1 VIETSAGLDR
11 TVLTVLADAFSVE
24 DVNGEKRTVLR
35 LAPHI
40 APRQVAVFP
49 LSKKLGEQTRRLAD
63 DLQRSFNVLY
73 DEQGSIGKRY
83 RREDEVGTP
92 FCVTFDFDSLDD
104 GQATVRDRDTMEQ
117 VRVALDVLDD
127 YLADKLSP

>member
-1 VIETSAGLDR
+1 M
-11 TVLTVLADAFSVE
+11 LADAFAVE
-24 DVNGEKRTVLR
+24 DVAGDERTVLR
-35 LAPHI
+35 LAPRI

-49 LSKKLGEQTRRLAD
+49 LSKKLSEPTRKLAD
-63 DLQRSFNVLY
+63 DLQRRFNVLY

-92 FCVTFDFDSLDD
+92 YCVTFDFDSLDD

-117 VRVALDVLDD
+117 ERVALDALAE
-127 YLADKLSP
+127 YLADKLAP